1 LVHIAGG
8 NVYQKTEPKITD
20 LQHSRQFNQLAIYER
35 NRCFLRNK
43 YNSMPKCYS
52 KLFYNNH
59 SNIKM
64 MNNSL
69 IFT

>member
-1 LVHIAGG
+1 MVHIAGG

-43 YNSMPKCYS
+43 YK
-52 KLFYNNH
+52 
-59 SNIKM
+59 SNAKILLKII
-64 MNNSL
+64 L
-69 IFT
+69 